1 MTRLRASALA
11 ACLLGVLVVG
21 GGWAGGDLTANPAE
35 LLRSIALKSATL
47 SGLLGESNATLQR
60 IHDSL
65 APIEQLDARMGRLVD
80 ETAESRRRTR
90 RIGGGLHR
98 LERGVGRQRGRLG
111 EIVVRLQGLDGQLGQ
126 ASFETGRALSLTN
139 GMGSDFASV
148 EQELGDIAVAFD
160 RLLAAMDMSVPKV
173 SYFARNRLTKG
184 SPGGLSRRYKAP
196 NVAAG
201 TRVMS
206 VMLPMISALQGGGTL
221 IARKDSATSSS
232 QFLLDLLNQQ
242 VPDGTNVRSTIHR
255 YDGRSGLPGSAYF
268 VAHAVAGF

>member
-1 MTRLRASALA
+1 MTRIRTAALLF
-11 ACLLGVLVVG
+11 LLLATLVVA
-21 GGWAGGDLTANPAE
+21 GGWAGGDLTANPAQ

-47 SGLLGESNATLQR
+47 SGLLGQSNATLER

-90 RIGGGLHR
+90 RIGAGLRR

-111 EIVVRLQGLDGQLGQ
+111 AIVVQLQALDGQLGQ
-126 ASFETGRALSLTN
+126 ASSETGRSLSLTN
-139 GMGSDFASV
+139 GMASDFAGV
-148 EQELGDIAVAFD
+148 EQALGDIAVSFD
-160 RLLAAMDMSVPKV
+160 RLLASMNLSVPRV
-173 SYFARNRLTKG
+173 TYFARNPLRQGL
-184 SPGGLSRRYKAP
+184 PGGLSRRYKAP

-206 VMLPMISALQGGGTL
+206 VMLPMIGSLQNGGTL
-221 IARKDSATSSS
+221 IARKDSATASSP
-232 QFLLDLLNQQ
+232 FILDLLNQQ

-255 YDGRSGLPGSAYF
+255 FDGRTGLPGSAYF